1 MLSEEVVVEW
11 ILYKSHVIH
20 SFLNLLSLLYTWGF
34 SGIRLM
40 VLKRGLDD
48 EVICE
53 QIKSPNDDLYVVL
66 LG

>member
-1 MLSEEVVVEW
+1 
-11 ILYKSHVIH
+11 
-20 SFLNLLSLLYTWGF
+20 
-34 SGIRLM
+34 M